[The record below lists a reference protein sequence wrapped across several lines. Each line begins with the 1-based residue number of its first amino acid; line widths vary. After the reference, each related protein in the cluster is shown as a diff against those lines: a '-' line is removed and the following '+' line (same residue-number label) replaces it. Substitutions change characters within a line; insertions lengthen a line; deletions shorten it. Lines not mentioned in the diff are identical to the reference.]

1 MRILVTGGT
10 GFTGTAL
17 VRRLRGAGH
26 EVVALDY
33 KEGLQC
39 DALRAL
45 GAEVV
50 IGSVTDRAAVERSM
64 RGVEYVFHLA
74 AAFRELNV
82 PNNFYDEVNVDGTRI
97 VLEEAIKVGAWK
109 FVYCSTCGVHGNV
122 ERPPADEDAPIR
134 PADYYQ
140 RTKYEAEP
148 IVKRLGAG
156 KLETVILRPAAI
168 YGPGDPERFFM
179 IFKRV
184 SRGTFPMFG
193 NGHTLYHPLYVENLV
208 DAFMLCL
215 ARGVGDGREYLIAD
229 EEYYP
234 IEDIVKA
241 VGRALAV
248 HLRIPHYPVIPVVV
262 AGHIVEKLCKPFGVT
277 PPIFPRRVDWY
288 RQNRAFDIGRARREL
303 GYVPRIG
310 LDEGLRLTGEWY
322 REMGYLTPH
331 GPAPSVEAAAVALP
345 PPSLKGAA

>member
-1 MRILVTGGT
+1 MRVLVTGGT

-17 VRRLRGAGH
+17 VRRLKQAGH
-26 EVVALDY
+26 DVVALDY
-33 KEGLQC
+33 KDGLQC
-39 DALRAL
+39 DALRKM

-50 IGSVTDRAAVERSM
+50 LGSVTDRSVVERSM

-82 PNNFYDEVNVDGTRI
+82 PNTFYDEVNVEGTRI
-97 VLEEAIKVGAWK
+97 VMEEAIKAKVWK

-122 ERPPADEDAPIR
+122 DNPPANEDAPIQ

-148 IVKRLGAG
+148 VVKALGAG
-156 KLETVILRPAAI
+156 KMEVVILRPAAI

-184 SRGTFPMFG
+184 SGGTFPMFG
-193 NGHTLYHPLYVENLV
+193 NGRTLYHPLYIDNLV

-215 ARGVGDGREYLIAD
+215 ERGVGNGREYLIAD
-229 EEYYP
+229 EHYYP
-234 IEDIVKA
+234 IEEIVKG
-241 VGRALAV
+241 VGRALDV
-248 HLRIPHYPVIPVVV
+248 KVRIPHYPVMPVVI
-262 AGHIVEKLCKPFGVT
+262 AGHICEKICKPFGIV

-288 RQNRAFDIGRARREL
+288 RQNRAFDISRAKREL
-303 GYVPRIG
+303 GYVARIE
-310 LDEGLRLTGEWY
+310 LDEGLRRTGRWY
-322 REMGYLTPH
+322 REQGYLRTE
-331 GPAPSVEAAAVALP
+331 PAKLGQVSPA
-345 PPSLKGAA
+345 